1 MFPYRPT
8 ALISVREQREE
19 CCGTGPAFSPEA
31 NLVFV
36 NSIDWCSTV
45 KLDTKAPVFEAGKP
59 FLGSANAFGDK
70 DERKKGWITAVDADT
85 GVVRWRRETPEPMVA
100 GIAVTAA
107 GLVFTAGLDGDFLA
121 LDAATGKVLQRV
133 PMRQPAGGGV
143 ITYQTAGSQRIAVA

>member
-1 MFPYRPT
+1 MFPYCPT

-59 FLGSANAFGDK
+59 FLGSENDFGDK
-70 DERKKGWITAVDADT
+70 DEHKRGWFTSVVAAI
-85 GVVRWRRETPEPMVA
+85 GVVRWRRETSQQIVTLT
-100 GIAVTAA
+100 AVTPARP
-107 GLVFTAGLDGDFLA
+107 VFTALL
-121 LDAATGKVLQRV
+121 
-133 PMRQPAGGGV
+133 P
-143 ITYQTAGSQRIAVA
+143 